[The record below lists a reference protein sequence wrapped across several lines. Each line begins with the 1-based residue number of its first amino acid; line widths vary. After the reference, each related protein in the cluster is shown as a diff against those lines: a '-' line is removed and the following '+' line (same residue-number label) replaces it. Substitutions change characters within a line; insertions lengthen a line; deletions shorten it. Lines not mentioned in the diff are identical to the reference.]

1 MICPIRVSRRV
12 QPDRGYDPLQPACGV
27 RLDADGWLF
36 RIRDSGLIS
45 GLFHLPP
52 MAPRRGAGSKRG
64 PNAGQTRA
72 KRGPNEGQTR
82 CCAGWIPR
90 DGVAWAKPLSLAAL
104 LRRRPAPPRTCRP
117 APHLPCPAP
126 HMPSRPAHA
135 VPPRPAHAVPHMPCG
150 PSSWCPCLPRAAC
163 CSQSD
168 AMPDPCHVRSFTYR

>member
-104 LRRRPAPPRTCRP
+104 LRHR
-117 APHLPCPAP
+117 PAP

-135 VPPRPAHAVPHMPCG
+135 VPHMSCG